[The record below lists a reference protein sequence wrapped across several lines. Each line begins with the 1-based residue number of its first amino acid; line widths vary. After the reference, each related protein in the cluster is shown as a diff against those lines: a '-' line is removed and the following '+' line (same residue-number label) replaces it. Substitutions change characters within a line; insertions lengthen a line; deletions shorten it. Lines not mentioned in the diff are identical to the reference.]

1 MPTKIEV
8 SMPWKERSDAKK
20 SSVLNGVPTQFIHPE
35 LEFSTTD
42 TSPLF
47 DIPGKYLSA
56 EQLSITSL
64 DAVDIV
70 RSISK
75 GTLSAVQVLDAFT
88 HRAAIAHKLLN
99 CCLEFRYQDARKEAE
114 RLDDLYQKTGKTL
127 GPLHGLPISV
137 KDQCR
142 IIGTET
148 TCGFVAGI
156 GLLDEDDCT
165 LVQILQRAGAVIFVK
180 TNLSFGCMWGETINK
195 CVLGYSLSPDL
206 KIPDTG
212 HLASSGEQAIHS
224 IVLFPAVARV
234 VEKEPWLDFMEAHW
248 ALGPT
253 WEVPFAGKSQV
264 PYAEQSQY
272 LT

>member
-8 SMPWKERSDAKK
+8 TAPWKERSDAKK
-20 SSVLNGVPTQFIHPE
+20 ASILSEVPAKFIHAE

-42 TSPLF
+42 TSPLT
-47 DIPGKYLSA
+47 DIPKRYLS
-56 EQLSITSL
+56 EEELSITSL
-64 DAVDIV
+64 DAVEIV

-75 GTLSAVQVLDAFT
+75 GTLSAVQALDAFT

-99 CCLEFRYQDARKEAE
+99 CCLEFRYQDAKKEAE
-114 RLDDLYQKTGKTL
+114 RLDAFYQQTGRVS

-156 GLLDEDDCT
+156 GVVDKDDCT

-195 CVLGYSLSPDL
+195 
-206 KIPDTG
+206 
-212 HLASSGEQAIHS
+212 
-224 IVLFPAVARV
+224 
-234 VEKEPWLDFMEAHW
+234 
-248 ALGPT
+248 
-253 WEVPFAGKSQV
+253 
-264 PYAEQSQY
+264 
-272 LT
+272 